1 MIRSHIR
8 SIFKTLPFKKA
19 LVFWK
24 KIEAKEPGLQWMDTT
39 KFLNWKT
46 MRDKEETFTV
56 DQNAPSLFSYVMLL
70 FGRSE
75 ERHFLQTLE

>member
-1 MIRSHIR
+1 
-8 SIFKTLPFKKA
+8 
-19 LVFWK
+19 
-24 KIEAKEPGLQWMDTT
+24 MDTT

-56 DQNAPSLFSYVMLL
+56 NQNAPSLFSYVMLL